1 MKKHVLFLL
10 FALLSLVLISCA
22 GQDTD
27 QDTEQ
32 ASKGHEMKLSEDGTY
47 YEVSGIGD
55 CKDSHIVIPSEYKD
69 IPVTRIG
76 DMAFSVCDIESIV
89 IPDTVTMIGDGAFL
103 NCAIASIILP
113 DTLTR
118 IGDRAFICAIN
129 SKRSIFL
136 IPLPTLARRH
146 LKNVLR

>member
-32 ASKGHEMKLSEDGTY
+32 ASEGLEMKLSEDGTY

-55 CKDSHIVIPSEYKD
+55 CKDSHIVIPSEYKEKLLPLKVD
-69 IPVTRIG
+69 LPPSLLPVHN
-76 DMAFSVCDIESIV
+76 SVFENVPPCDW
-89 IPDTVTMIGDGAFL
+89 G
-103 NCAIASIILP
+103 
-113 DTLTR
+113 
-118 IGDRAFICAIN
+118 
-129 SKRSIFL
+129 
-136 IPLPTLARRH
+136 
-146 LKNVLR
+146 